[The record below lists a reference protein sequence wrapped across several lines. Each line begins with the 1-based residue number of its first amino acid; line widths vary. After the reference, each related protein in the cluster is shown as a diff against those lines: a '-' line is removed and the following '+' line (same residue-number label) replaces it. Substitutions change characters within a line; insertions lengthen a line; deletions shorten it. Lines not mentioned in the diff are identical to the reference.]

1 MLHGAA
7 DRKGAGRENARK
19 SSDSHG
25 FEEATFVTS
34 PDPPLT
40 FVDDVAHGPPAAPL
54 HAPRFSV
61 ATADTVDGYAQKSK
75 ALSLSPEK
83 EQGIARKQKGAPGAL
98 ASHSRSASRSPGDT
112 AVIDFAHADQR
123 HAYQQGK
130 PADTSLF
137 LGDSAG
143 PGPGAGSGSGGAAAT
158 AESAAAAAVAAST
171 PPAVDPERWYQDQID
186 YVRTQVEQME
196 SVDNQRGQEAMRI
209 RSKWKRELFLL
220 FEDPSS
226 SPSAFVINV
235 FVTFMIIFSAVLTTI
250 ETIPA
255 LRKGNSQMW
264 MALELIIVAVFTLEF
279 ALRFLG
285 HTDSWRQ
292 AWNHAK
298 SLVTIVDALA
308 IFPFY
313 IELILRRDTSYEF
326 RFTIL
331 RIFRLLRV
339 FSAFKYSSLLQLSI
353 EVMIVAIK
361 RSSDALL
368 AFLLFVTLTV
378 LLFSTLMYFAERG
391 TWDDERQAF
400 LTPDGEYS
408 KFSSIPAAAYYSIV
422 TLTTT
427 GFGDMV
433 PTTFIGKLV
442 SFPMMI
448 AGILLIALPSIIVGR
463 NFTQVWEAARKYRT
477 QRSATRAQRIGDTL
491 VDDDDDDNNDDSAHS
506 SARASRRSRRQ
517 RLRRR
522 GAHRRDSSI
531 SSFEGASANGSARS
545 HMEKTGGYT
554 NVYGG
559 QSPHGV
565 AQGSSSYER
574 NADPIDALARKDS
587 YEMQELASRV
597 SEPETEERP
606 GGYKQVDGNA
616 AARDNR
622 SDADAYV
629 GYSDHVPNTGGSS
642 DEYGDER
649 SSYFSRRNAAGS
661 RISRREASRTA
672 RIKGKERAGPASDGA
687 SAYIRITRSEW
698 DSLNVE
704 LASLRAAVG
713 SNVHILQAIAQHL
726 SIPTTIPAQPGPPLS
741 DTHSQSQ

>member
-7 DRKGAGRENARK
+7 DDDNHKRRDKAKK

-34 PDPPLT
+34 PDPPTT
-40 FVDDVAHGPPAAPL
+40 FVDSTAYGPSAAPL

-61 ATADTVDGYAQKSK
+61 STGKTADAYTLESK
-75 ALSLSPEK
+75 PLPLSPR
-83 EQGIARKQKGAPGAL
+83 QKQKGVYGTS
-98 ASHSRSASRSPGDT
+98 ASHSRNVSRSPGDT
-112 AVIDFAHADQR
+112 AVIEFGQADQ
-123 HAYQQGK
+123 Q
-130 PADTSLF
+130 PAHKHGSTEPTAMGGGNELNMPGGVTS
-137 LGDSAG
+137 
-143 PGPGAGSGSGGAAAT
+143 
-158 AESAAAAAVAAST
+158 AEAAAAAAVAVST
-171 PPAVDPERWYQDQID
+171 PPAEDPERWYQEQID
-186 YVRTQVEQME
+186 YVRTQVEQMDN
-196 SVDNQRGQEAMRI
+196 VDNQRGQEAMRI
-209 RSKWKRELFLL
+209 KSKWKRELFLL

-279 ALRFLG
+279 VLRFLG

-298 SLVTIVDALA
+298 SLVTVVDALA

-313 IELILRRDTSYEF
+313 IELALHRDTSYEF

-400 LTPDGEYS
+400 LTSDGEYS

-463 NFTQVWEAARKYRT
+463 NFTQVWEAARKYRS
-477 QRSATRAQRIGDTL
+477 QRSATRVQRIGETL
-491 VDDDDDDNNDDSAHS
+491 VDDDNESAHS
-506 SARASRRSRRQ
+506 SGRASRRSRRQ
-517 RLRRR
+517 KLRRR
-522 GAHRRDSSI
+522 GAQKRDGSI
-531 SSFEGASANGSARS
+531 SSFESISANGSARS
-545 HMEKTGGYT
+545 HAEKAGGYT
-554 NVYGG
+554 NIYGG
-559 QSPHGV
+559 RSPQEAAH
-565 AQGSSSYER
+565 QGSSSYER

-587 YEMQELASRV
+587 YEMQEIASRV
-597 SEPETEERP
+597 SEPEIEERP
-606 GGYKQVDGNA
+606 GGYKQIDTAAYGTADNA
-616 AARDNR
+616 STRDNGR
-622 SDADAYV
+622 SDTDAV
-629 GYSDHVPNTGGSS
+629 GYSDYVQNTGGSS
-642 DEYGDER
+642 DERG
-649 SSYFSRRNAAGS
+649 SYFSRRNAES
-661 RISRREASRTA
+661 RTSRRETYQRA
-672 RIKGKERAGPASDGA
+672 RGKGKERADLAGDRADAS
-687 SAYIRITRSEW
+687 YIRITRSEW
-698 DSLNVE
+698 ESLNAE

-726 SIPTTIPAQPGPPLS
+726 SIPSAPSQPRSRSGTP
-741 DTHSQSQ
+741 SQS

>member
-1 MLHGAA
+1 MPHGSAEGN
-7 DRKGAGRENARK
+7 RSSRETARK

-34 PDPPLT
+34 PDPSTTL
-40 FVDDVAHGPPAAPL
+40 VDNAAHRAPAAPL
-54 HAPRFSV
+54 YASHFPVSTANNSQV
-61 ATADTVDGYAQKSK
+61 ADGYKQKNK
-75 ALSLSPEK
+75 ALAFSPE
-83 EQGIARKQKGAPGAL
+83 QNQKQKEVFSASAL
-98 ASHSRSASRSPGDT
+98 HSRNASRSPGDT
-112 AVIDFAHADQR
+112 AVIDFAQPHQR
-123 HAYQQGK
+123 
-130 PADTSLF
+130 S
-137 LGDSAG
+137 SAISATN
-143 PGPGAGSGSGGAAAT
+143 GA
-158 AESAAAAAVAAST
+158 EQAAAAAVAAST
-171 PPAVDPERWYQDQID
+171 PPAEDPERWYQEQID

-196 SVDNQRGQEAMRI
+196 SVDTQRGQEAMRI
-209 RSKWKRELFLL
+209 KSKWKRELFLL

-279 ALRFLG
+279 VLRFLG

-298 SLVTIVDALA
+298 SVVTVVDALA

-313 IELILRRDTSYEF
+313 IELILHRDTSYEF

-391 TWDDERQAF
+391 TWDDDRQAF
-400 LTPDGEYS
+400 LTSDGEYS

-477 QRSATRAQRIGDTL
+477 QRSATRTQRIGDTL
-491 VDDDDDDNNDDSAHS
+491 MDDDNESARS
-506 SARASRRSRRQ
+506 SARASRRSRRNKI
-517 RLRRR
+517 RRR
-522 GAHRRDSSI
+522 VNHRRDDSI
-531 SSFEGASANGSARS
+531 SSFESMSANGSARS

-554 NVYGG
+554 NVHGG
-559 QSPHGV
+559 QSPQDAALG
-565 AQGSSSYER
+565 GSSSYER
-574 NADPIDALARKDS
+574 TADPIDALARKDS
-587 YEMQELASRV
+587 YEMQELAS
-597 SEPETEERP
+597 
-606 GGYKQVDGNA
+606 
-616 AARDNR
+616 
-622 SDADAYV
+622 
-629 GYSDHVPNTGGSS
+629 
-642 DEYGDER
+642 
-649 SSYFSRRNAAGS
+649 
-661 RISRREASRTA
+661 
-672 RIKGKERAGPASDGA
+672 
-687 SAYIRITRSEW
+687 
-698 DSLNVE
+698 
-704 LASLRAAVG
+704 
-713 SNVHILQAIAQHL
+713 
-726 SIPTTIPAQPGPPLS
+726 
-741 DTHSQSQ
+741 

>member
-1 MLHGAA
+1 MSQG
-7 DRKGAGRENARK
+7 RK

-34 PDPPLT
+34 PE
-40 FVDDVAHGPPAAPL
+40 AREPAAPL
-54 HAPRFSV
+54 HAP
-61 ATADTVDGYAQKSK
+61 AI
-75 ALSLSPEK
+75 ALTPPA
-83 EQGIARKQKGAPGAL
+83 G
-98 ASHSRSASRSPGDT
+98 HSDQAGGRSPTIDA
-112 AVIDFAHADQR
+112 AVIEVGADR
-123 HAYQQGK
+123 ALEG
-130 PADTSLF
+130 
-137 LGDSAG
+137 SA
-143 PGPGAGSGSGGAAAT
+143 AM
-158 AESAAAAAVAAST
+158 AEAAAAAAVGATT
-171 PPAVDPERWYQDQID
+171 PPAEDPERWYQEQID

-196 SVDNQRGQEAMRI
+196 SVDNQRGQEAKSI

-226 SPSAFVINV
+226 SPAAFVINV

-279 ALRFLG
+279 LLRFLG

-292 AWNHAK
+292 AWAHIK
-298 SLVTIVDALA
+298 SVVTVVDALA

-313 IELILRRDTSYEF
+313 VELLLRRDTSYEF

-361 RSSDALL
+361 RSADALL

-400 LTPDGEYS
+400 LTSEGEYS

-463 NFTQVWEAARKYRT
+463 NFTQVWEAARKYRS
-477 QRSATRAQRIGDTL
+477 QRAVARAQRIGDTL
-491 VDDDDDDNNDDSAHS
+491 MDDDEDDGEHGGEGARRQRADDDAAAQS
-506 SARASRRSRRQ
+506 SGRSSRRSNMRRRQ
-517 RLRRR
+517 RRRR
-522 GAHRRDSSI
+522 YAAGGGGGGSI
-531 SSFEGASANGSARS
+531 SSFETGSAHMSVRS
-545 HMEKTGGYT
+545 PMEKPGGYT
-554 NVYGG
+554 TVFGG
-559 QSPHGV
+559 QTPLADTHGD
-565 AQGSSSYER
+565 GSYDR
-574 NADPIDALARKDS
+574 HTDPIDALARKDS
-587 YEMQELASRV
+587 FEMQELASRA
-597 SEPETEERP
+597 SDPEHADRP
-606 GGYKQVDGNA
+606 DGYRPVESTRA
-616 AARDNR
+616 ALSHSDD
-622 SDADAYV
+622 SDA
-629 GYSDHVPNTGGSS
+629 S
-642 DEYGDER
+642 DEVASR
-649 SSYFSRRNAAGS
+649 MSRR
-661 RISRREASRTA
+661 
-672 RIKGKERAGPASDGA
+672 KGKARAPMADA
-687 SAYIRITRSEW
+687 VHVRVTRSEW
-698 DSLNVE
+698 EALNAE
-704 LASLRAAVG
+704 LATLRAAVG
-713 SNVHILQAIAQHL
+713 SNERLLRAIAEHL
-726 SIPTTIPAQPGPPLS
+726 HVAPASSTAADDLGK
-741 DTHSQSQ
+741 

>member
-1 MLHGAA
+1 MSQG
-7 DRKGAGRENARK
+7 RK

-34 PDPPLT
+34 PET
-40 FVDDVAHGPPAAPL
+40 RTAAAAPL
-54 HAPRFSV
+54 HAP
-61 ATADTVDGYAQKSK
+61 
-75 ALSLSPEK
+75 
-83 EQGIARKQKGAPGAL
+83 AL
-98 ASHSRSASRSPGDT
+98 ALTPPVGHSDQGGGRSPTIDA
-112 AVIDFAHADQR
+112 AVIDVEAGRALE
-123 HAYQQGK
+123 G
-130 PADTSLF
+130 
-137 LGDSAG
+137 SA
-143 PGPGAGSGSGGAAAT
+143 AI
-158 AESAAAAAVAAST
+158 AEAAAAAAVGATT
-171 PPAVDPERWYQDQID
+171 PPAEDAERWYQEQID

-196 SVDNQRGQEAMRI
+196 SVDNQRGQEAKSI

-226 SPSAFVINV
+226 SPGAFVINV

-279 ALRFLG
+279 VLRFLG

-292 AWNHAK
+292 AWAHVK
-298 SLVTIVDALA
+298 SVVTVVDALA

-313 IELILRRDTSYEF
+313 VELLLRRDTSYEF

-361 RSSDALL
+361 RSADALL

-400 LTPDGEYS
+400 LTSEGEYS

-463 NFTQVWEAARKYRT
+463 NFTQVWEAARKYRSH
-477 QRSATRAQRIGDTL
+477 RAVTRAQRIGETL
-491 VDDDDDDNNDDSAHS
+491 MDDDEDDGGEGDGARRQRADVDAAAQS
-506 SARASRRSRRQ
+506 SGRSSRRSHMRRRQ
-517 RLRRR
+517 RRRR
-522 GAHRRDSSI
+522 YAAGGGGGSI
-531 SSFEGASANGSARS
+531 SSFETSSARIS
-545 HMEKTGGYT
+545 VRSPMEKPGGYT
-554 NVYGG
+554 TVFGG
-559 QSPHGV
+559 QTPLADTPGD
-565 AQGSSSYER
+565 GSYDHH
-574 NADPIDALARKDS
+574 ADPIDALARKDS
-587 YEMQELASRV
+587 FEMQELASRA
-597 SEPETEERP
+597 SDPEHADRP
-606 GGYKQVDGNA
+606 DGYRPVDGTRA
-616 AARDNR
+616 GLSHSDD
-622 SDADAYV
+622 SDA
-629 GYSDHVPNTGGSS
+629 SDDVAS
-642 DEYGDER
+642 R
-649 SSYFSRRNAAGS
+649 MSRR
-661 RISRREASRTA
+661 
-672 RIKGKERAGPASDGA
+672 KGKARAPVAEPTHM
-687 SAYIRITRSEW
+687 RVTRDEW
-698 DSLNVE
+698 VALNNE
-704 LASLRAAVG
+704 LATLRASVD
-713 SNVHILQAIAQHL
+713 SNERLLHAIAEHL
-726 SIPTTIPAQPGPPLS
+726 HVAPAPGMAA
-741 DTHSQSQ
+741 DGFEK